1 MRTKAL
7 FLITISAFAA
17 ALSACG
23 SGANTN
29 NSMSHAN
36 MDHSVAS
43 PQAQDKNLARGEQM
57 DHSTMDHSA
66 MKSSP
71 DAAKAEYDVQFL
83 DTMIVHHQ
91 GAVDMAKLIPGKALN
106 GELKK
111 LGIQIISSQEKEIA
125 AMREWRAKWFG
136 GKPEALNMEMPGM
149 NASMAGMDMKKLGGL
164 SGKAFDVEFVKQ
176 MIPHHEGAVVMAKEA
191 QKKSQ
196 KDEIKTLAA
205 GIIRDQEAEILQM
218 KGWLEEWK

>member
-1 MRTKAL
+1 MKIFNFVMIA
-7 FLITISAFAA
+7 AFAA
-17 ALSACG
+17 SISACG
-23 SGANTN
+23 SAANTN
-29 NSMSHAN
+29 NAMSHAN
-36 MDHSVAS
+36 MDHNTAS
-43 PQAQDKNLARGEQM
+43 PQAQDKNLARGEKV

-71 DAAKAEYDVQFL
+71 DAAKADYDVQFL
-83 DTMIVHHQ
+83 DTMIAHHQ

-111 LGIQIISSQEKEIA
+111 LGLQIIASQEKESA

-149 NASMAGMDMKKLGGL
+149 TASMAGMDMKKLGGL
-164 SGKAFDVEFVKQ
+164 SGKEFDVEFVKQ

-196 KDEIKTLAA
+196 KEEIKTLAA
-205 GIIRDQEAEILQM
+205 AIIRDQEAEISQM
-218 KGWLEEWK
+218 KGWLQEWK

>member
-1 MRTKAL
+1 M
-7 FLITISAFAA
+7 IAA

-23 SGANTN
+23 SQGNANNAST
-29 NSMSHAN
+29 HAN
-36 MDHSVAS
+36 MDHNTAV
-43 PQAQDKNLARGEQM
+43 PQAQDKNLARGGSM
-57 DHSTMDHSA
+57 DHSTMEHST

-71 DAAKAEYDVQFL
+71 DAAKAEYDLQFL
-83 DTMIVHHQ
+83 DTMIAHHQ

-111 LGIQIISSQEKEIA
+111 LGLQIISSQEKEIA
-125 AMREWRAKWFG
+125 AMRAWRASWFG
-136 GKPEALNMEMPGM
+136 GKPEALNMEMTGM
-149 NASMAGMDMKKLGGL
+149 AGSMAGMDMKKLDAL

-191 QKKSQ
+191 QKKAK

-205 GIIRDQEAEILQM
+205 SIIRDQEAEISQM